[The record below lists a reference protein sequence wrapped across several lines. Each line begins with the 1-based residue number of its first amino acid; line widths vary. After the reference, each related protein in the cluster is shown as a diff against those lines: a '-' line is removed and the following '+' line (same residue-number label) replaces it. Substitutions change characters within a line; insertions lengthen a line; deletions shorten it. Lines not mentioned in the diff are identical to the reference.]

1 MSANDNNTNL
11 PEPGVAPAG
20 TGNGPLPTTTNESQP
35 SSGPVETA
43 NNAASEQSPQQ
54 TTENVVNADTK
65 PAEGGESAAPTAST
79 TTNDTT
85 VASSNDAAQTAA
97 EKTKEPSPEAAGA
110 HAKEVE
116 DPKDEQPKEDEDSGP
131 SLVITLLLTSG
142 SRHPFKID
150 GKYLRKQSVN
160 VENNDPFA
168 MSVYTLKE
176 LIWREWRAD
185 WESRPSSPSS
195 IRLISFGKLLE
206 DKAPLS
212 DSKFNHDAP
221 NVVHMTIK
229 PQELID
235 EEDAAGAKGQS
246 IRERVPSVRSPG
258 CRCVIL

>member
-1 MSANDNNTNL
+1 MSANDNNNTNL

-54 TTENVVNADTK
+54 TTENAVTADTK

-85 VASSNDAAQTAA
+85 VASSNDAAQTTA
-97 EKTKEPSPEAAGA
+97 EKTKEPSPETAGT
-110 HAKEVE
+110 H
-116 DPKDEQPKEDEDSGP
+116 PKEDEDSGP
-131 SLVITLLLTSG
+131 SLMITLLLTSG

-212 DSKFNHDAP
+212 DSKFNRDAP
-221 NVVHMTIK
+221 NIVHMTIK